1 MNRARVI
8 STGRV
13 SVPNTGE
20 PALQIDTDLPDAA
33 NRAFY
38 VEPGAV
44 PPSPGDWVEWGRR
57 KALVGERWVRKIGYS
72 FDPDAP
78 LH

>member
-1 MNRARVI
+1 VNHARVI

-13 SVPNTGE
+13 SVPNTGQ
-20 PALQIDTDLPDAA
+20 PALQIDTDLPNRAE
-33 NRAFY
+33 RAFY
-38 VEPGAV
+38 VEPDTPAPV
-44 PPSPGDWVEWGRR
+44 TGDFVQWGRR
-57 KALVGERWVRKIGYS
+57 KALIGQRWVRKIGYS